1 MMDFAKRPE
10 LFEVD
15 SLGQKLL
22 KASNNFFKIS
32 LVACSIRSPTFSPIL
47 LATSPASFATLST
60 FLPTSLA
67 VFSALSIASPGLK
80 SRIGYLRCLIS
91 SKDHL
96 FTSSDWIS
104 LELDAK

>member
-1 MMDFAKRPE
+1 MDFAKRPE
-10 LFEVD
+10 LFVVD
-15 SLGQKLL
+15 SLGRKLS

-32 LVACSIRSPTFSPIL
+32 LVACSARSPTFSPIL

-67 VFSALSIASPGLK
+67 VFPALSIASPGLK

-91 SKDHL
+91 LKDRL
-96 FTSSDWIS
+96 LTSPDWIS
-104 LELDAK
+104 SELGAE